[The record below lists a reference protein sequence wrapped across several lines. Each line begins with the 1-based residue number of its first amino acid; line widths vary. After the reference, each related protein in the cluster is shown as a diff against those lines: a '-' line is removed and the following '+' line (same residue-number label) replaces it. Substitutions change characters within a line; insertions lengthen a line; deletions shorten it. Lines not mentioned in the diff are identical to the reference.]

1 MQCLLDRRTEIRNGK
16 GGGEGGR
23 KKGNPRK
30 EIKNADRANTNQV
43 MAA

>member
-1 MQCLLDRRTEIRNGK
+1 MG
-16 GGGEGGR
+16 GGGEER
-23 KKGNPRK
+23 KEEERGNPRK